1 MGRRGAEKKP
11 RSGFGERERTT
22 PSGGPFRDE
31 ERSDEQP
38 RRAHQLLKILE
49 RGFFYWGAGVAR
61 QLYLDF
67 FTFIFRLILHGNRSK
82 TERKISYLIMYFL
95 L

>member
-38 RRAHQLLKILE
+38 RRAHQL
-49 RGFFYWGAGVAR
+49 
-61 QLYLDF
+61 YLDF